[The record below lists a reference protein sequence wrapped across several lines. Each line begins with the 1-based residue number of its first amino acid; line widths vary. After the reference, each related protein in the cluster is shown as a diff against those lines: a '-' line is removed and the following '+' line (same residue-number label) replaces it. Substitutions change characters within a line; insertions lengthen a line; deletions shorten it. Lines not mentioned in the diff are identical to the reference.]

1 LPERGRMDVAQLEAF
16 DRIVRYMSFSR
27 AAEELEI
34 SQPTISARIQTLEA
48 EIGTPLFVR
57 GGRYLALTEQGER
70 FRPYAQRAL
79 LVLRE
84 GKEAARLAAS
94 GKSGRLTI
102 GAIESLTGGFL
113 ATAVARFHQAYPEV
127 EVFIRAEHTDQI
139 ILMLNDGVV
148 KLGLVTWPFYDQDLV
163 PLLRFREPLVL
174 VVPPHHPLSGGQSA
188 TLEQVAL
195 LGQPFLQVRWGPVA
209 RPLFN
214 RMAGYAG
221 TRVEVP
227 IDTARQLVLQGIG
240 ATFLTHTLVK
250 EDLAAG
256 RLMQINVSDAPE
268 TYRESALVHLRRTEL
283 SVATLK
289 FVEEL
294 GEVFEGIKT

>member
-1 LPERGRMDVAQLEAF
+1 MDVAQLEAF

-34 SQPTISARIQTLEA
+34 SQPTISARIHALET
-48 EIGTPLFVR
+48 EIGAMLFLR
-57 GGRYLALTEQGER
+57 GGRYLTLTEQGER

-84 GKEAARLAAS
+84 GKEAARLAAL

-113 ATAVARFHQAYPEV
+113 ATAVARFHQIYPQV

-174 VVPPHHPLSGGQSA
+174 VVPPQHPLATVPSA
-188 TLEQVAL
+188 TLEQVAQQ
-195 LGQPFLQVRWGPVA
+195 GQPFLQVRWGPLA
-209 RPLFN
+209 RPLFD
-214 RMAGYAG
+214 RLAAYAG

-227 IDTARQLVLQGIG
+227 IDTAKQMVLQGIG
-240 ATFLTHTLVK
+240 ATFLTQTLVM
-250 EDLAAG
+250 EDLAEG
-256 RLMQINVSDAPE
+256 RLVRIPVSDAPE

-283 SVATLK
+283 SAATLK

-294 GEVFEGIKT
+294 GAVFNSIKG